1 MSSST
6 ENLGRKTLKEM
17 TASYLFGMCVFTALW
32 GLAETIVA
40 FLQSH
45 IRGSFPLSSILILVE
60 GILYLRAL
68 KEETMEQAEKQLGTA
83 QTVALVIAAYAVYS
97 LVSRVVFILKYGSI
111 AGFWPWIIRGMS
123 EIFSSLGIYFTSKA
137 LKNKDIQKFNTMGV
151 MFGLAG
157 TLFVVGF
164 SVVMIVLSGN
174 TSALLAV
181 ILMPVCVLYII
192 PKLVGNRIVKGA
204 VIGGLIAGE
213 LGAVVGAAAAGS
225 KEKNK

>member
-6 ENLGRKTLKEM
+6 ENLGQKTLKEM

-68 KEETMEQAEKQLGTA
+68 KAEKQLGTA
-83 QTVALVIAAYAVYS
+83 RTVALVIAAYAVYS

-181 ILMPVCVLYII
+181 ILMPVCVLYVI